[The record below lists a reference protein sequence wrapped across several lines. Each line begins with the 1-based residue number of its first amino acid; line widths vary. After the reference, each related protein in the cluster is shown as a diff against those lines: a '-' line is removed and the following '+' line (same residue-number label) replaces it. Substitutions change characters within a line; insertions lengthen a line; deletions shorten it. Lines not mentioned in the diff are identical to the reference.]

1 MKRTVNCSILSLS
14 VFLVAGCSF
23 HRGKVAH
30 LARAE
35 SDYYRDLIIVLKT
48 NRNTLQT
55 GLEEQLKA
63 DLNRQREV
71 LRWERDLSK
80 AEVLLQAN
88 EASTNDLKLLL
99 MKTAEADLSSLDSF
113 LALDS
118 IEKSRVQAVLG
129 LYDALINAVS
139 ALAANNQV
147 ITTYLGNDN
156 ATYALSSL
164 DVPAMASAISGIRDA
179 QRDLQGLTELSAE
192 QKKAESERLER
203 SIEQTQK
210 TLINAL
216 SLLPKK

>member
-1 MKRTVNCSILSLS
+1 MKRTVIHSILPLI
-14 VFLVAGCSF
+14 VFLVAGCAF

-35 SDYYRDLIIVLKT
+35 SDYYRNLLVVLKT
-48 NRNTLQT
+48 NRETLQM

-63 DLNRQREV
+63 GLNRQREV
-71 LRWERDLSK
+71 LRWERDLAK
-80 AEVLLQAN
+80 AEVVLQAN

-113 LALDS
+113 LALSSVD
-118 IEKSRVQAVLG
+118 KNRVQAVLG
-129 LYDALINAVS
+129 LYDALIGAVE

-147 ITTYLGNDN
+147 ITTYLGDDN
-156 ATYALSSL
+156 AAYALSSL
-164 DVPAMASAISGIRDA
+164 DVPGMASAISGIRSA
-179 QRDLQGLTELSAE
+179 QRNLQGLTELSAE
-192 QKKAESERLER
+192 QEKKESERLEKG
-203 SIEQTQK
+203 IEQAQK